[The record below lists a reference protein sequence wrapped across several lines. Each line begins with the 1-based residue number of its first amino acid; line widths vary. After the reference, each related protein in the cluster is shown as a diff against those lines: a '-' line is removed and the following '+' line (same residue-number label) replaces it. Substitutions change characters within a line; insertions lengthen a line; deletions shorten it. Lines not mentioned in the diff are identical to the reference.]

1 MEAAAAVLLSEEPSS
16 AKCWRCK
23 VPVEVVHTTELWS
36 KDPVDLYAEHT
47 REESS
52 FICDERGQLVRETR
66 QVRCRAS
73 GEEIVR

>member
-1 MEAAAAVLLSEEPSS
+1 MEAAVAVLSDEPSS

-23 VPVEVVHTTELWS
+23 AEVAVVRRTELWS
-36 KDPVDLYAEHT
+36 RDPVDLYAEHT

-73 GEEIVR
+73 GEEII